1 MGLDESRARE
11 GARRGHPSRHGV
23 AVALRRQTSACAHGV
38 APRGE
43 AERVGVAGLGEPGG
57 GGGGLAGRAA
67 RGVRPAASGRPA
79 EQGKGGR
86 AERVEREKRSLNSNS
101 KFSHKF
107 LLKHEK
113 L

>member
-43 AERVGVAGLGEPGG
+43 AERVRVVRLGEPGG
-57 GGGGLAGRAA
+57 REGCLAGRAA
-67 RGVRPAASGRPA
+67 LGVRPAASGRPA

-86 AERVEREKRSLNSNS
+86 AERVERERKGV
-101 KFSHKF
+101 
-107 LLKHEK
+107 
-113 L
+113 